1 MSDVPQPETQPEA
14 QPEIQ
19 PETQPEAQQKEKQK
33 KVEPSTLYVVATPIG
48 NLEDMTF
55 RAVRVLQQVDWI
67 AAEDTRHTGKLLQ
80 AFAIKTPQVS
90 YHEHNRSQRIPDL
103 IRRLEAGEAIALV
116 SDAGIPLI
124 SDPGSDLVCAC
135 IAQGIAVVPIP
146 GVSAVTT
153 ALCAAGISTE
163 RFAFEGFLPA
173 KPKARRERLAGL
185 QSETRTLLFYES
197 PHRLQAMLKDMLA
210 VLGGDRRLVLA
221 RELTK
226 LHEEFWRGT
235 IAEAIAQTEARR
247 PQGEYTLVLSGAMPQ
262 TVSPSEADLTMELE
276 ALLRQG
282 LSRSSASRHLA
293 QATGLPRRQIYQLAL
308 SIAGSVPAPA
318 PESGL

>member
-1 MSDVPQPETQPEA
+1 MPASAAPPDAKTVEKTVQPR
-14 QPEIQ
+14 
-19 PETQPEAQQKEKQK
+19 
-33 KVEPSTLYVVATPIG
+33 TLYVVATPIG

-80 AFAIKTPQVS
+80 AFLIKTPQVS

-103 IRRLEAGEAIALV
+103 LGRLEEGSAIALV

-135 IAQGIAVVPIP
+135 IQAGIAVVPIP

-153 ALCAAGISTE
+153 ALCAAGIATE

-173 KPKARRERLAGL
+173 KSKARQQILAAL
-185 QSETRTLLFYES
+185 RSETRTLLFYES
-197 PHRLQAMLKDMLA
+197 PHRLQATLRDMQT
-210 VLGGDRRLVLA
+210 VLGAERRIVLA

-235 IAEAIAQTEARR
+235 VGEAIAHSEAQR
-247 PQGEYTLVLSGAMPQ
+247 PQGEYTLLLAGAAAEPI
-262 TVSPSEADLTMELE
+262 TWSEADLTIEIE
-276 ALLRQG
+276 SLLREG
-282 LSRSSASRHLA
+282 MSRSSASRHLA
-293 QATGLPRRQIYQLAL
+293 QETGLPRRQIYQLAL
-308 SIAGSVPAPA
+308 SVNSQ
-318 PESGL
+318 